1 MSFTNSVKETMR
13 KFDRQKKW
21 ILICEN
27 QQLNH
32 HQESVRKIQFIL
44 ENEFNFLIIRLE
56 MKKMQNSGRRNWK
69 KNLIPVTCI

>member
-1 MSFTNSVKETMR
+1 MR

-32 HQESVRKIQFIL
+32 QQESVRFIL